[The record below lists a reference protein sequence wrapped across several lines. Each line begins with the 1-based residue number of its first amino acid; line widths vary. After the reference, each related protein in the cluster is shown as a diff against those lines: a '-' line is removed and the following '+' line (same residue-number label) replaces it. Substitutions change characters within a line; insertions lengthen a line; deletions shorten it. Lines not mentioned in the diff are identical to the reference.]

1 MKQGFMIIGKC
12 LGSRQLQSVDKYA
25 GEVRFKNEIGIGLT
39 RPDGFGGST
48 QIEIMV
54 SIRKKEL
61 FTNDLITHVK
71 SLIGKQVMISVF
83 PTAWQ
88 FNGKTGI
95 TYLYTD
101 ESSIEEVKI

>member
-1 MKQGFMIIGKC
+1 MRTGFYIVGKL
-12 LGSRQLQSVDKYA
+12 LGQKASSFTNRETGEVKERHTLGIQLQ
-25 GEVRFKNEIGIGLT
+25 E
-39 RPDGFGGST
+39 PDGFGGST

-54 SIRKKEL
+54 AVRKKEL

-71 SLIGKQVMISVF
+71 NLIGKQVMISVF

>member
-1 MKQGFMIIGKC
+1 MKQGFMIVGKC
-12 LGSRQLQSVDKYA
+12 LGSRQLQNVDKET

-54 SIRKKEL
+54 AVRKKEL

-71 SLIGKQVMISVF
+71 NLIGKQVIISVF

-95 TYLYTD
+95 T
-101 ESSIEEVKI
+101 